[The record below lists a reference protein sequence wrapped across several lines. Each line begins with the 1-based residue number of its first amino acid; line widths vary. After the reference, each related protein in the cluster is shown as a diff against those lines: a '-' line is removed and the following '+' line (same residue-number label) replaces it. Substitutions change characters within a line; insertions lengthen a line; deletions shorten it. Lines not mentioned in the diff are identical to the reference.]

1 MNTLE
6 RILLEYDEEVD
17 FLKIDGFDDAIIGVE
32 ENQLKLVYSIKH
44 CLEILMKEGMSE
56 MDAIEHFEYN
66 IQNNYVG
73 EKTPIFVN
81 LI

>member
-32 ENQLKLVYSIKH
+32 ENEFKLVYSIKH

-56 MDAIEHFEYN
+56 IDAIEYFEYN
-66 IQNNYVG
+66 IQNSYVG
-73 EKTPIFVN
+73 ERTPIFVN